1 MSGNRGGYKDD
12 FFFFPYLVI
21 SVASAETA
29 QSWGLIWWPGLDSS
43 EGITPQ
49 LFTAWT
55 GTVEWNIYIYIYI
68 YIVFPHGLAGLLHN
82 KLVMI

>member
-55 GTVEWNIYIYIYI
+55 GTVEWNIYIYI
-68 YIVFPHGLAGLLHN
+68 VFPHGLAGLLHN
-82 KLVMI
+82 KLAMI